1 MTKRGKVYYREIF
14 AGIIEER
21 EEGFYFSYDGVY
33 LKLEGAMPVSLTLP
47 LTDNTYENNQLF
59 PFFDGLIPEGW
70 LLDLASNN
78 WKIDQEDRMSLLLKC
93 CRDCI
98 GAVTVIPDE
107 VIDE

>member
-47 LTDNTYENNQLF
+47 LTDKTYENNQLF